1 MKNISKIKD
10 NCINDII
17 NLIKKYNITLDEIA
31 FAYVNKY
38 ENNFNENEKKKY
50 KIQFLS
56 VLEYNNTINKYIREP
71 KQKIAG
77 PASYKIIDDYIM
89 S

>member
-17 NLIKKYNITLDEIA
+17 NLIKKYNITLDDIA

-56 VLEYNNTINKYIREP
+56 VSEYNNTINKYIREP

-77 PASYKIIDDYIM
+77 LAPYKIIDDYIM
-89 S
+89 L

>member
-17 NLIKKYNITLDEIA
+17 NLIKKYNITLDEIG

-50 KIQFLS
+50 KIQFLTVS
-56 VLEYNNTINKYIREP
+56 EYNNIINKYIIEP
-71 KQKIAG
+71 KQKIL
-77 PASYKIIDDYIM
+77 ASYKIIDDYIM